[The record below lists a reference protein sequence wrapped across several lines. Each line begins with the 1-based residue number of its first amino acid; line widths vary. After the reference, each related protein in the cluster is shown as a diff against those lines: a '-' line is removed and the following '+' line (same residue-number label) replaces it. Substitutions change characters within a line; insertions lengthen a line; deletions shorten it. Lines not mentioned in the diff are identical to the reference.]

1 MLWSRL
7 SGSRFER
14 SAQWLS
20 IAQSATGVER
30 NKLLEIAAE
39 LAGYVPEDHWN
50 IAVAMRRGD
59 DELKRHVDEALQK
72 LMDDKVVARALAD
85 YQVPYFPPFDAAAK
99 VAGGHRPTG
108 WSRVPSS
115 GY

>member
-39 LAGYVPEDHWN
+39 LGAKL
-50 IAVAMRRGD
+50 RGRTD
-59 DELKRHVDEALQK
+59 RI
-72 LMDDKVVARALAD
+72 
-85 YQVPYFPPFDAAAK
+85 
-99 VAGGHRPTG
+99 VAGRRIGLIV
-108 WSRVPSS
+108 SR
-115 GY
+115 